1 MGKRRH
7 DLRKAFYS
15 VSPKLSI
22 VYRMIGG
29 VKMKQNFMISS
40 WNKKQFC
47 PFWEIA

>member
-29 VKMKQNFMISS
+29 GENETKFYDFIM
-40 WNKKQFC
+40 
-47 PFWEIA
+47 E